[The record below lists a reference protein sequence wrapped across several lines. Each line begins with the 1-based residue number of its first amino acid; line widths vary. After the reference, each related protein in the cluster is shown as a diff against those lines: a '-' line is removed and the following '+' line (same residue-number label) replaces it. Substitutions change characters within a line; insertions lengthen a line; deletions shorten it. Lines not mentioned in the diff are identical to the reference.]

1 MPMLHSPT
9 WSCRR
14 LEVLDLLD
22 LSTPDE
28 RRVGPSTKGRAVGP
42 DVEEVASVDDP
53 GDLGP
58 GSLSNPVEPR
68 VLDVSASRTP
78 LPGVLETLLPDGG
91 DDPGASVMVRDGVDT
106 LTVRWGRGVAQVPLP
121 LGFSGGGGGRSDPG

>member
-1 MPMLHSPT
+1 MSCSYRRHDGWLNLITGSYPMPMLRAPT

-22 LSTPDE
+22 LSPPDE

-58 GSLSNPVEPR
+58 RFAVQ
-68 VLDVSASRTP
+68 
-78 LPGVLETLLPDGG
+78 PG
-91 DDPGASVMVRDGVDT
+91 
-106 LTVRWGRGVAQVPLP
+106 
-121 LGFSGGGGGRSDPG
+121 